1 MLDSSLTEDTL
12 WAALPTLQDPD
23 LPALLDH
30 PAAHER
36 HILKVLIR
44 TDLTAEFLNSV
55 ARGRWIRNPQIQA
68 AFVNHP
74 RAPRGDALNF
84 VKFLFWR
91 DLNRTILN
99 FRAPPEVRH
108 AAESNLM
115 QRLPGLT
122 VGEKMTLARTTGGQV
137 LKALRLE
144 GDGRIIRSL
153 LENSR
158 TVEEDVLFL
167 VSRPRCPTPVLE
179 MVAQNVK
186 WHTRKEVR
194 IALLRNPHTPLA
206 VALGFITRLT
216 TADLKALSSDAK
228 VPLAVRRAIARRIG
242 EA

>member
-1 MLDSSLTEDTL
+1 MLDPSLTEDAL

-23 LPALLDH
+23 LPALLQH

-36 HILKVLIR
+36 HILKTLIR
-44 TDLTAEFLNSV
+44 TDLPEGFLQLV

-74 RAPRGDALNF
+74 RAPRGEALNF

-122 VGEKMTLARTTGGQV
+122 IGEKMTLARTTGGQI
-137 LKALRLE
+137 LKSLRQE
-144 GDGRIIRSL
+144 SDPRIIRSL

-158 TVEEDVLFL
+158 TLEDDVLFL
-167 VSRPRCPTPVLE
+167 VSRPRCPAPVLE

-194 IALLRNPHTPLA
+194 VALLRNPHTPLA
-206 VALGFITRLT
+206 VALSFITRLN
-216 TADLKALSSDAK
+216 TADLKALVADAK
-228 VPLAVRRAIARRIG
+228 VPLAVRKAIGRRIG
-242 EA
+242 EG